1 VHRYDDPESIGAKA
15 ALSHSLGLAGVGI
28 WIANALPSGDMYE
41 STREAMWAAL
51 RERPSPSPPP
61 AIHRPRFSSPVLVS
75 DSPFNDY
82 ADGFWRLPAPARHG
96 TTTSGF
102 GGDGLI
108 FGVGAGRFTQS
119 LDGGSSWT
127 ALPQYDGVHPAA
139 VDDGNGYNPATPFFG
154 PIFNKLTAAGTYRDW
169 GHINFPPRPNVSY
182 ATFFGRSGAEFS
194 ANASGWLT
202 HRAPVTAKNISF
214 GALPHPVQC
223 PSWYWPHSCPFWVG
237 SGGGT
242 GGMVTL
248 ADGTILQT
256 AVVTYLS
263 GHTNNPPE
271 ACGVFVFHSS
281 DPDHVSR
288 LCMTP

>member
-1 VHRYDDPESIGAKA
+1 
-15 ALSHSLGLAGVGI
+15 
-28 WIANALPSGDMYE
+28 MYE

-194 ANASGWLT
+194 ANASGWLA

-223 PSWYWPHSCPFWVG
+223 PSWYWPHSCPFWNVCSARESEMRVVTVG
-237 SGGGT
+237 TS
-242 GGMVTL
+242 
-248 ADGTILQT
+248 ADGRSVPHRP
-256 AVVTYLS
+256 ASSPRRRS
-263 GHTNNPPE
+263 GVPS
-271 ACGVFVFHSS
+271 FLRMRFRR
-281 DPDHVSR
+281 SR
-288 LCMTP
+288 SLRKSADDGLVMRVDWCV